1 MDPDPHFL
9 ISDFFFGLCRVMASG
24 KENGSSAQESHRDG
38 IPDYREVCVCARAC
52 SDSTPAHIH
61 TPTNPH
67 HSPASSM
74 RSPQRL
80 AYGTDQGRWLAEQV
94 GVGAKPAKRR
104 ASAAR
109 AYHDLADTPAPDAGA
124 QRAAAHRDATQSR
137 STGDSQMLLAAM
149 IGSMVCIVLTVVF
162 VLPLVLTK
170 HL

>member
-1 MDPDPHFL
+1 
-9 ISDFFFGLCRVMASG
+9 MASG
-24 KENGSSAQESHRDG
+24 KENGSSAQESHPDG
-38 IPDYREVCVCARAC
+38 IPDYREVCVCVRAC

-67 HSPASSM
+67 HSPAPSM

-109 AYHDLADTPAPDAGA
+109 AYHDLADTPAPDAA

-137 STGDSQMLLAAM
+137 STGDSQMFLAAM
-149 IGSMVCIVLTVVF
+149 IGSMVCIVLTVVV
-162 VLPLVLTK
+162 VLPLLLTK